1 MTLEQLAY
9 LAEIVGVIV
18 IVATLVYLAIQTRQN
33 TDALRSASRQAT
45 METDIALL
53 MKIAD
58 EPQISI
64 NLQADSESDL
74 TARDVAQVEAFV
86 ISVLRCREYAWIQYR
101 EGILDEGAWK
111 SYESTMVRI
120 VSVGPAREVWD
131 RCNLELN
138 PEFVSHVK
146 GLLDQ

>member
-33 TDALRSASRQAT
+33 THALRSASRQAT

-64 NLQADSESDL
+64 NLRADSESDL
-74 TARDVAQVEAFV
+74 TEADAAQVEAFV
-86 ISVLRCREYAWIQYR
+86 ISLLRCREYAWFQYQ
-101 EGILDEGAWK
+101 EGVLDKDTWT
-111 SYESTMVRI
+111 SYASTLVRI
-120 VSVGPAREVWD
+120 VSAGPARNIWD
-131 RCNLELN
+131 RFKLELN
-138 PEFVSHVK
+138 PEFVSHVN